1 MKNKKFK
8 NVHKMQKN
16 EYREKLI
23 NYAKRIWP

>member
-8 NVHKMQKN
+8 NVHKMQEN
-16 EYREKLI
+16 EDREKLI